1 MLTRFDPFFTDA
13 FRLQRELMRNA
24 LPATSDAGERSFA
37 PPVDV
42 WEDDEEF
49 LLSVELPGVK
59 AENVEVEIDK
69 NVLTLRGSRQ
79 AEKKEEK
86 DGRFRTE
93 RFYGSFERSF
103 TLPESVDDKA
113 VVADMEDGVLKLRLP
128 KKATLEPRKIS
139 IGAAATAPEQ
149 LHAA

>member
-13 FRLQRELMRNA
+13 FRLQRDLMRNA
-24 LPATSDAGERSFA
+24 FPTATADAERSFA

-59 AENVEVEIDK
+59 AEDVEVEIDK

-93 RFYGSFERSF
+93 RFYGSFERTF
-103 TLPESVDDKA
+103 TLPESVDDEA

-128 KKATLEPRKIS
+128 KKATLQPRKIS
-139 IGAAATAPEQ
+139 VGATTKAPEQ
-149 LHAA
+149 LKAA